1 MAGGVEVEGDL
12 ERVLVTTGRVRVDT
26 EELRRAAIRL
36 GGIVAELEHLAAG
49 CSRAEELALGSAS
62 LVPQTTGAA
71 VDACECA
78 RIEVLR
84 LLRMAEGG
92 AERLAFASS
101 ILEIAE
107 GEALR
112 IFAGDG
118 SFKVPDLSGGA
129 WGARLDPFMALLPGA
144 RLLKDRAL
152 IADLGLAVG
161 AFVTGEGD
169 GMVGPRFEWDALLL
183 GGRIAG
189 PAWFGLGGGG
199 TRRAARMVGAWALLG
214 GMLVHG
220 RSRGIEVIGP
230 VSGPSTSRGAG
241 GSPEDGP
248 GGGANARVFGGGG
261 GFAAGEPAASDAR
274 PEVKGHWTGV
284 GVVPLVAGFIA
295 SRMLPREVLLVS
307 GNVSDGTSPV
317 PAAPTGHATP
327 RTPSELLGEL
337 SDLPSGGER
346 GGLKILKHET
356 PLPDGGM
363 RTSWSVVI
371 RGTQRW
377 GAGGSNPQDM
387 LTNLQEV
394 GGLESDQSRAV
405 LQAMEMAGIGRGEP
419 VEFVG
424 HSQGGIVAARLAS
437 DPAVGARYSV
447 VSALTA
453 GSPIAASSPP
463 EGVGV
468 LALENTRDIVPA
480 LDGAGNA
487 EGVVTVRFDGRG
499 RSGGSPGVPAAHDLA
514 TYRSL
519 MADIEEGAGSSRED
533 PSFAPVR
540 SWEAARA
547 EGLGL
552 NDRTRTSEFRYE
564 TRRILG

>member
-1 MAGGVEVEGDL
+1 MKVDGDL

-26 EELRRAAIRL
+26 EELRRAAMRL
-36 GGIVAELEHLAAG
+36 REIVAELEHLAAG
-49 CSRAEELALGSAS
+49 CSRAEELASSSVS
-62 LVPQTTGAA
+62 LVPQASRAA
-71 VDACECA
+71 VDACGCA
-78 RIEVLR
+78 RTDVLR

-92 AERLAFASS
+92 AERLAFASA
-101 ILEIAE
+101 ILDIAE

-112 IFAGDG
+112 LFASDG
-118 SFKVPDLSGGA
+118 SLNVPDLSGGA
-129 WGARLDPFMALLPGA
+129 WGARLDPLVALLPAA
-144 RLLKDRAL
+144 RLLEDRVL
-152 IADLGLAVG
+152 IADLGLAVW
-161 AFVTGEGD
+161 AFATGKGD

-189 PAWFGLGGGG
+189 PGWFGRGGGG
-199 TRRAARMVGAWALLG
+199 TRRAARVAGAWALVAG
-214 GMLVHG
+214 ALVHG

-230 VSGPSTSRGAG
+230 ISGPSASRGAG
-241 GSPEDGP
+241 GSPEGGF
-248 GGGANARVFGGGG
+248 GGGAESPVLGAGG
-261 GFAAGEPAASDAR
+261 GFSTGAPEASDAR
-274 PEVKGHWTGV
+274 VKARGYWAGV
-284 GVVPLVAGFIA
+284 GAVPLVARFVV
-295 SRMLPREVLLVS
+295 SRMLPREVVLV
-307 GNVSDGTSPV
+307 GANVSDGASPA

-356 PLPDGGM
+356 PLPDGRM

-394 GGLESDQSRAV
+394 ADVESDQSRAV